1 MEHRDTVVVG
11 GGQAGL
17 AISYY
22 LAQAGRDHLILERKR
37 VACVW
42 QDERWDSFAL
52 VGPNWMLNL
61 PGMPYRGDDPDG
73 FLTRQ
78 EVIEYLEAFAALV
91 APPVLEG
98 VEAAAVEAGARS
110 GDLVVRSSAGDYR
123 AANVVVATGTFQR
136 PKIPSFHRRLSCD
149 VRQVHSSEYRNPN
162 QLPPGAVLVVGSGQS
177 GCQIAEDL
185 HEQGRQV
192 YLSTSRVGRSPR
204 RYRGKDVMRWNELM
218 GVYRTTVD
226 QLASPADRFAPSYQL
241 SGTHGGHTISLHGFS
256 RDGIRLLGRVR
267 DGRGG
272 SLDIAPD
279 LMDNLAAADQAALE
293 FKQRVDRF
301 IQERGLEAPEDDEPA
316 LSDGYDAP
324 VLTDLDL
331 DSAGIGTIIWATGYG
346 FDYSW
351 VKFPIFD
358 QSGYP
363 VQQRGITP
371 RPGLYFVG
379 LDFLYRSLSGTL
391 AGVGDDAAYVAEH
404 IVSRG

>member
-1 MEHRDTVVVG
+1 MEHVDTVVIG

-22 LAQAGRDHLILERKR
+22 LTQARRDHLVLEKKH

-52 VGPNWMLNL
+52 VGPNWMLGL
-61 PGMPYRGDDPDG
+61 PDMPYRGDDPEG
-73 FLTRQ
+73 FLTRN
-78 EVIEYLEAFAALV
+78 EVIEYLETFAALV
-91 APPVLEG
+91 APPILEG
-98 VEAAAVEAGARS
+98 VEATAVEAAS
-110 GDLVVRSSAGDYR
+110 ESADLIVRSSAGEYR

-136 PKIPSFHRRLSCD
+136 PKIPSFGTRLSRD
-149 VRQVHSSEYRNPN
+149 VQQIHSSQYRNPHH
-162 QLPPGAVLVVGSGQS
+162 LKPGAVLVVGSGQS

-185 HEQGRQV
+185 HEQGREV
-192 YLSTSRVGRSPR
+192 LLSTSRVGRAPR
-204 RYRGKDVMRWNELM
+204 RYRSKDVMCWNELM
-218 GVYRTTVD
+218 GVYRMTVD
-226 QLASPADRFAPSYQL
+226 QLPSPADRFAPSYQL
-241 SGTHGGHTISLHGFS
+241 SGTHGGHTISLHAFS

-279 LMDNLAAADQAALE
+279 LRDNLAAADRAALE
-293 FKQRVDRF
+293 FKQGVDRF
-301 IQERGLEAPEDDEPA
+301 IRERGLEAPEDNEPEA
-316 LSDGYDAP
+316 RDGYDVP
-324 VLTDLDL
+324 VVTRLNLDL
-331 DSAGIGTIIWATGYG
+331 AGITTIIWATGYS

-363 VQQRGITP
+363 VQQRGVTP
-371 RPGLYFVG
+371 RPGLYFLG
-379 LDFLYRSLSGTL
+379 LDWLHTVLSGTL